1 MSGHITVKKI
11 GDIALGLNIEGCR
24 PINFLSE
31 YCKWFNIIQVI
42 DTPLTGNFLMDI
54 IEELHFFNYSTVEET
69 AGIDIVVFMNNIVK
83 LVKNI
88 KKDYPNLLV
97 HVHQKKENTKLN
109 ILLSNLLQT
118 KIIMDDIN
126 FYLTPVDYEKFYPD
140 IDAVLSISQC
150 SGFNLSTGCYI
161 VPDSFM
167 EFDTHDNIIYTEKII
182 HHTEIIKYIDFDYK
196 IGSILFVKEQWIPY
210 ELNDDILLLDDKDIM
225 VLNFVKQKTETFDE
239 KNDWHHSIN
248 VAKNATKIL
257 NNKYVLYLAL
267 LHNVCNHKYLDSIS
281 RTDLSIWINIYLQE
295 YKNIDEMINIINY
308 KYYKLNNTPQ
318 NVFTNIYYNDINPI
332 IQAVINAL

>member
-24 PINFLSE
+24 PINFLPG

-69 AGIDIVVFMNNIVK
+69 AGIDIIVFMNNIVK

-126 FYLTPVDYEKFYPD
+126 FYLTPMDYEKFYPN

-167 EFDTHDNIIYTEKII
+167 EFDTHDNIIYTEKIN
-182 HHTEIIKYIDFDYK
+182 HQTEIIKYIDFDYK
-196 IGSILFVKEQWIPY
+196 IGSILFVKEQWIPNK
-210 ELNDDILLLDDKDIM
+210 LNSDILLLDNKDIV
-225 VLNFVKQKTETFDE
+225 VLNFVKQRTETFDE
-239 KNDWHHSIN
+239 KNNWHHSIN
-248 VAKNATKIL
+248 VAKHATKIL

-267 LHNVCNHKYLDSIS
+267 LHNVCNQKYPDSIS

-295 YKNIDEMINIINY
+295 YKNIDEMIQIIY
-308 KYYKLNNTPQ
+308 KYYKLNNISQ
-318 NVFTNIYYNDINPI
+318 NVFTQIYYDDINPI
-332 IQAVINAL
+332 VQAVIDAI